1 MKKQVGTI
9 LAAAVGVMFSAT
21 AFAGN
26 HDANAKQDEHHGMV
40 KCLGVKSDKGEDFI
54 MTKDEKECTDKGG
67 KVEKAADHKEGDHK

>member
-9 LAAAVGVMFSAT
+9 LAAAVGVMFSAA

-26 HDANAKQDEHHGMV
+26 NEDAAKHDQHAKDMV
-40 KCLGVKSDKGEDFI
+40 KCVGVKSDKGEDFI

-67 KVEKAADHKEGDHK
+67 KVEKAADHK